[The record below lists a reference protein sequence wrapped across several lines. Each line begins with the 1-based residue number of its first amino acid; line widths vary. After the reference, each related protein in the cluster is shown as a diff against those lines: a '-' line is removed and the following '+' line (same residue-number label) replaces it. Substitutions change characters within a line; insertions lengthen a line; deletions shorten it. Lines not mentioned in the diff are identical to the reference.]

1 MKNIIGLFL
10 MVLVA
15 GAFSSFRAV
24 THHDPITNGVQDKW
38 TDLFD
43 GKTLKGWHTLPGGTW
58 TVEDG
63 TIVGRSPASD
73 ERHGLLVSDRTYKDF
88 VLDVTFKSIR
98 GNSGVYFRSD
108 VVGGIEGVRG
118 FQAEVHPKDDIGGL
132 YETNGRAWVVKP
144 TADQVSRYYKPNAW
158 NTLRITAK
166 GRDITVTVNGIVS
179 AELKNDPGNTVGNI
193 ALQLHGGQDML
204 VMFKNVRIRE
214 L

>member
-1 MKNIIGLFL
+1 MKNIIRVFL

-15 GAFSSFRAV
+15 GTFSSFIDAPHRDLMTA
-24 THHDPITNGVQDKW
+24 GVQDKW
-38 TDLFD
+38 TELFD
-43 GKTLKGWHTLPGGTW
+43 GKTLKGWHALPGGTW
-58 TVEDG
+58 TVEEG
-63 TIVGRSPASD
+63 TIVGRSPVT
-73 ERHGLLVSDRTYKDF
+73 EQRHGLLVSDRTYKDF

-98 GNSGVYFRSD
+98 GNSGIYFRTD

-118 FQAEVHPKDDIGGL
+118 FQAEVHPTDDIGGL

-158 NTLRITAK
+158 NTMRITAK

-179 AELKNDPGNTVGNI
+179 AELKNDPGNASGNI

>member
-1 MKNIIGLFL
+1 MKNIMSIFL
-10 MVLVA
+10 IVAAA
-15 GAFSSFRAV
+15 GAFSSFTTSTYR
-24 THHDPITNGVQDKW
+24 HPITTHVQDKW
-38 TDLFD
+38 TELFD

-63 TIVGRSPASD
+63 TIVGRSPATD

-98 GNSGVYFRSD
+98 GNSGIYFRTD

-158 NTLRITAK
+158 NTMRITAK